1 MNLEK
6 LQELV
11 GKAKFEEAAQ
21 SMAEEAANL
30 MRWRGGGRSSDLPYE
45 LSAIIWLEPMA
56 LIKRIELIFDVYEQI
71 PSYGLLAGIAAHW
84 ERLGK
89 EEKKMIWHKFRE
101 LLAKNDEKFSRPI
114 EYTLWCDFFE
124 HPTRVTEAWLQML
137 MPPRSPQQVEKL
149 LFVSGPVP
157 YWLKKTLYEEVIG
170 EVDYHDAIFTSLL
183 GSRFDIL
190 GDIDEKDAGQILDR
204 LKLEPKPTQFEMLRT
219 ALQD

>member
-71 PSYGLLAGIAAHW
+71 PSYGLLAGIAAQ
-84 ERLGK
+84 R
-89 EEKKMIWHKFRE
+89 
-101 LLAKNDEKFSRPI
+101 
-114 EYTLWCDFFE
+114 C
-124 HPTRVTEAWLQML
+124 
-137 MPPRSPQQVEKL
+137 RSQQQGPL
-149 LFVSGPVP
+149 HGGPVGP
-157 YWLKKTLYEEVIG
+157 GRRTGLPQ
-170 EVDYHDAIFTSLL
+170 
-183 GSRFDIL
+183 
-190 GDIDEKDAGQILDR
+190 GQQLIHGVS
-204 LKLEPKPTQFEMLRT
+204 PCG
-219 ALQD
+219 